1 MRILVLSDSHG
12 DVFSLN
18 KALDMQPGADMV
30 IHLGDGERDFK
41 SCRIDK
47 PAIQEKGNCDWG
59 SDLPAFAVTQ
69 EAGYT
74 IYCTHGYAEMVKYG
88 LYNLQSAARG
98 YNADIAL
105 FGHTHTPVT
114 YYEDGLWL
122 VNPGSIRNGDF
133 AVVDLTPKG
142 IMPILLKLR

>member
-1 MRILVLSDSHG
+1 MRMLVLSDSHG
-12 DVFSLN
+12 DAFSVL
-18 KALDMQPGADMV
+18 KAIERQSNADLI

-41 SCRIDK
+41 YCHIEK
-47 PAIQEKGNCDWG
+47 PSIQVKGNCDWG
-59 SDLPAFAVTQ
+59 SDLPAFKVTN
-69 EAGYT
+69 ECGYT

-88 LYNLQSAARG
+88 LSQLQTAARG
-98 YNADIAL
+98 FNADVAL

-122 VNPGSIRNGDF
+122 VNPGSIKNGDF

-142 IMPILLKLR
+142 IMPILLKL

>member
-1 MRILVLSDSHG
+1 
-12 DVFSLN
+12 
-18 KALDMQPGADMV
+18 
-30 IHLGDGERDFK
+30 
-41 SCRIDK
+41 
-47 PAIQEKGNCDWG
+47 
-59 SDLPAFAVTQ
+59 
-69 EAGYT
+69 
-74 IYCTHGYAEMVKYG
+74 MVKYG

>member
-47 PAIQEKGNCDWG
+47 PAIQVKGNCDWG
-59 SDLPAFAVTQ
+59 SDLPAFTVTQ

-98 YNADIAL
+98 YNADLAL